1 MQFEFYVLN
10 YDWNKKKVINYNVF
24 NNILV
29 QERTE
34 KAVKKYLRN
43 PKKFKYIVQYENKIL
58 GKEEVAIY
66 GFEAL
71 VREID
76 RTIAWKELGR
86 REYEVCV
93 GDAFETDI
101 NKLEKWDTYQQA
113 RPNMEIITHTVIRQF
128 KEQKKKENK

>member
-1 MQFEFYVLN
+1 MFN
-10 YDWNKKKVINYNVF
+10 IF

-43 PKKFKYIVQYENKIL
+43 PKKFKYIIQYENKIL
-58 GKEEVAIY
+58 DKEEIAIY

-76 RTIAWKELGR
+76 RTIAWQCFAR
-86 REYEVCV
+86 REYECSI
-93 GDAFETDI
+93 GDAFTTDC
-101 NKLEKWDTYQQA
+101 NKLEKIDCYMQA
-113 RPNMEIITHTVIRQF
+113 KPNMEIISHTVIRQF
-128 KEQKKKENK
+128 KEQKKKECEKSESIKE